1 MGRPETESAA
11 VSAESSLNSY
21 LSELKGKLAG
31 LKRDTV
37 GALDLAFT
45 SANESISRVSS
56 NVESTISDLVS
67 QLQEMQDQLDAFVYQ
82 LFGFGGAEANILEKG
97 EFKRPWFQTSDYPE
111 YEPEIRDYICDLIEE
126 VFASQPAL
134 HEKPLT
140 PAEIAGILA
149 QNPKFEPLRAVYYGG
164 KPISAEQF
172 VRECM
177 DWDCRPIPFDE
188 EAVLVGRKPKKVDV
202 LHERFFRFDG
212 VNRDLYGWTGWSPEA
227 QANIFLTLA
236 EQAAD
241 KTPFYRWVARLIS
254 LPEEAP
260 DVEDPEVREGLR
272 GIIGDVE
279 PYPYVVMG

>member
-1 MGRPETESAA
+1 LTTDEAAIVASVWQQLRECATSLARFEPYHLLRNESFSSTEELTRHLEHYKRSQDALLRNL
-11 VSAESSLNSY
+11 AELQ
-21 LSELKGKLAG
+21 SELIDAMQALYPALSDEDFKL
-31 LKRDTV
+31 LSDDLHVTPLNFPDWDK
-37 GALDLAFT
+37 DLAF
-45 SANESISRVSS
+45 
-56 NVESTISDLVS
+56 
-67 QLQEMQDQLDAFVYQ
+67 
-82 LFGFGGAEANILEKG
+82 
-97 EFKRPWFQTSDYPE
+97 
-111 YEPEIRDYICDLIEE
+111 EIRDYICDLIEE
-126 VFASQPAL
+126 LFAMQRPL
-134 HEKPLT
+134 QERPLT
-140 PAEIAGILA
+140 PAEIAAQLA

-188 EAVLVGRKPKKVDV
+188 EAVLVGRRPKRVDV

-212 VNRDLYGWTGWSPEA
+212 VGTGGSETRLYGWTGWSPEA

-236 EQAAD
+236 EEAQD

-260 DVEDPEVREGLR
+260 DIEDPEVRQGLR
-272 GIIGDVE
+272 SIIGDVE